1 MVIQRTR
8 QPARTFAKSTR
19 LDTLTGTIFLMRK
32 IVGVIGAVLVVLGFL
47 GSIFAISDAPIP
59 PWWIVLPL
67 FLIPAGFVLLWE
79 AQIAWPRDGSPY
91 RWKRRSAGLLVVL
104 VSFAVIVMVHALLRT
119 SLPNNWLAD
128 TLAQGVG
135 VCAGV
140 LLFKQLRQLVSR
152 RFDHDTTSPQ
162 KTASG

>member
-1 MVIQRTR
+1 M
-8 QPARTFAKSTR
+8 
-19 LDTLTGTIFLMRK
+19 LNGTIFLMRK

-47 GSIFAISDAPIP
+47 GSIFAISDGRIR

-67 FLIPAGFVLLWE
+67 MLLIPAGFVLLWE
-79 AQIAWPRDGSPY
+79 AQIAWPRDGSRYP
-91 RWKRRSAGLLVVL
+91 WKRRSAGLLVVL
-104 VSFAVIVMVHALLRT
+104 VSFAVIVMVHTLLRT

-128 TLAQGVG
+128 TLAQGAG
-135 VCAGV
+135 VCAGA